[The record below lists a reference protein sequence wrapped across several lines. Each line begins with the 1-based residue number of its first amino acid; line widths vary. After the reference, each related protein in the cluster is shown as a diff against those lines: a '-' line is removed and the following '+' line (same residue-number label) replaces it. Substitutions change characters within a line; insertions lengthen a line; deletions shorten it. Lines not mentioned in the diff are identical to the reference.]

1 MKRIPALLLFFSA
14 TIGVANAQSPVNL
27 YGREAQGTVGV
38 VAAAKPE
45 ASQVGI
51 SILKKGGNAVDA
63 AVATAFALGVLEPNA
78 SGLGGGGFM
87 IVKLA
92 NMKEAVVVDF
102 RETAPAAAKADMY
115 RIGDDGK
122 VAAAANVVGGLASGV
137 PGEVAGL
144 LYGLEKYGSKK
155 LTRTQIMQPAIDWA
169 KKGIPVTVNLS
180 KIISDELVKI
190 NKFPATAKLYS
201 NEGLPFETG
210 DTIRNPDLAVTL
222 ELIAK
227 RGKDGFYKGELA
239 KKIVTAVQ
247 ETGGVITEADLA
259 SYEPKIRKPVSGA
272 YRGYTIFSTPPA
284 SSGGTHVIEILNILE
299 NFDMAKLGDGTP
311 AALHVWGEAMKQAF
325 ADRAK
330 YMADTEFVKVPLS
343 GLTSKAYA
351 KGLAANIDMEKP
363 MESVQAGDPAT
374 YESGSTTSLSVMDKK
389 GNMVAITKSINY
401 FFGSGVIVPGTGI
414 LMNNHMDDFA
424 PKPGSV
430 NSIEPGKRPLSSMS
444 PTLVLDPEGKPFMTI
459 GSPGATRIIGA
470 VAEVISNVIDLKM
483 TIQQATMAP
492 RFFRMQSG
500 DYNLEGRVSINT
512 KTALEKMGH
521 KVVVKGD
528 WDAFFGGVHA
538 VQYDR
543 SKKVL
548 FGGAD
553 PRRDGQAAAY

>member
-483 TIQQATMAP
+483 PIQQATMAP

-512 KTALEKMGH
+512 KNALEKMGH

>member
-115 RIGDDGK
+115 RIGEDGK

-210 DTIRNPDLAVTL
+210 DTIRNPDLAATL

-259 SYEPKIRKPVSGA
+259 SYELKNRKPVSGA
-272 YRGYTIFSTPPA
+272 YRGHTIFSTPPA

-470 VAEVISNVIDLKM
+470 VAEVISNVIDLRM
-483 TIQQATMAP
+483 PIQQATMAP

-512 KTALEKMGH
+512 KNALEKMGH

>member
-210 DTIRNPDLAVTL
+210 DTIRNPDLAATL

-239 KKIVTAVQ
+239 KKIVAAVQ

-272 YRGYTIFSTPPA
+272 YRGHTIFSTPPA

-483 TIQQATMAP
+483 PIQQATMAP

-512 KTALEKMGH
+512 KNALEKMGH